1 MNDTQNKKV
10 DYIHSDAQKEGKWL
24 LREAEDRFRK
34 KIIPHIPKCIETYH
48 LTYMTILW
56 SALIVLFGWFA
67 KENINWMWVVSLMI
81 FLQYITDLF
90 DGAIGRYKNTGLIKW
105 GYYMDH
111 FLDYLFLVSV
121 TTAYY
126 LLFPSSFGLLFIGI
140 LVFATAPLV
149 SVYLASSMSAK
160 MDISFMNLG
169 PTEGRIFLILINTLI
184 IVFGVSLAQEALPYI
199 LIVEVIMLILMV
211 YRTQKK
217 LWKEDM
223 LIKQQA
229 LESK

>member
-1 MNDTQNKKV
+1 MNDIQSKKV
-10 DYIHSDAQKEGKWL
+10 EYIYSDTQKEGKWL
-24 LREAEDRFRK
+24 LRKTEDRFRK
-34 KIIPHIPKCIETYH
+34 KIIPYVPKCIETYH

-56 SALIVLFGWFA
+56 SALIIFFGWVA
-67 KENINWMWVVSLMI
+67 SENINWMWVISLMI
-81 FLQYITDLF
+81 LFQYITDLF

-111 FLDYLFLVSV
+111 FLDYLFLASV
-121 TTAYY
+121 ITAYY

-140 LVFATAPLV
+140 LVLAIAPLV

-169 PTEGRIFLILINTLI
+169 PTEGRMLLIFINTLLI
-184 IVFGVSLAQEALPYI
+184 IFGVGLAQKALPYI
-199 LIVEVIMLILMV
+199 FIAETMILISMV

-223 LIKQQA
+223 LIKQQ
-229 LESK
+229 SVGK

>member
-1 MNDTQNKKV
+1 MDNTQNKKAEYV
-10 DYIHSDAQKEGKWL
+10 HNDAQKEGKWL
-24 LREAEDRFRK
+24 LREAEDRFRN
-34 KIIPHIPKCIETYH
+34 KIIPHIPRFIETYH

-56 SALIVLFGWFA
+56 SVLIVLFGWLA
-67 KENINWMWVVSLMI
+67 KENINWMWMVSLMI

-111 FLDYLFLVSV
+111 FLDYLFLASV
-121 TTAYY
+121 ITAYS
-126 LLFPSSFGLLFIGI
+126 LSFPSSFGLLFIGI

-169 PTEGRIFLILINTLI
+169 PTEGRIFLILINTSLI
-184 IVFGVSLAQEALPYI
+184 IFGVNLAQKALPYI
-199 LIVEVIMLILMV
+199 FIAEIIVLILMV

-223 LIKQQA
+223 VIKQQI
-229 LESK
+229 LGK